1 MEEGGIMKGRAKCR
15 RLHEAVTFCLGLA
28 LACGVGIYLG
38 HTAGEEA
45 YHKEMSRIHCVQPEE
60 TLWDIAADITGD
72 DEDIRQVI
80 YRIQKENNIAG
91 NEDIRPGQRLVI
103 NF

>member
-1 MEEGGIMKGRAKCR
+1 MKRRAPR
-15 RLHEAVTFCLGLA
+15 RWHREAVTVCLA
-28 LACGVGIYLG
+28 LACSIGIYSG
-38 HTAGEEA
+38 NTAGEEA
-45 YHKEMSRIHCVQPEE
+45 HNKEISHIHCVQPGE

>member
-1 MEEGGIMKGRAKCR
+1 MKKRAPRR
-15 RLHEAVTFCLGLA
+15 RLREAVTVCLA
-28 LACGVGIYLG
+28 LACSIGISLG
-38 HTAGEEA
+38 HTAGEET
-45 YHKEMSRIHCVQPEE
+45 HNKEIQRIYCVQPGE
-60 TLWDIAADITGD
+60 TLWDIAGSITGD

-80 YRIQKENNIAG
+80 YRIQKENNIAD